1 LGRLP
6 PLWFPTVFGSNRRSK
21 NLKRTSFY
29 LNVKF
34 HYAVVVSVR
43 PSVTRR
49 YCFKKRL
56 DKSSGFLVEAS
67 FHLSTLCYT
76 RKCGYLPK
84 LGYFFVGLCP
94 KLRTSKIF
102 RHVASKR
109 RSRYQQHSLSS
120 TVEFLD
126 DTYTTI
132 DESWLFTASQLTV
145 IL

>member
-1 LGRLP
+1 MLARYMLSSC
-6 PLWFPTVFGSNRRSK
+6 L
-21 NLKRTSFY
+21 
-29 LNVKF
+29 
-34 HYAVVVSVR
+34 SVR
-43 PSVTRR
+43 LSQGGIVS
-49 YCFKKRL
+49 KKRL

-120 TVEFLD
+120 TVEFAD

-145 IL
+145 ILLTPLLRYVVDL